1 MLLRLLLNV
10 LDVIEVAELLLRI
23 KGGSGRTSSADF
35 SNLLSNSST
44 LESANSGTSAE
55 NKQGKKEKA
64 VMQIIT
70 KHTELIRGI
79 KS

>member
-1 MLLRLLLNV
+1 MLLRLLNV
-10 LDVIEVAELLLRI
+10 LDVIEVVELLLRI

-55 NKQGKKEKA
+55 NNKEKTKA